1 VALNDLME
9 RSSGNCIIGQ
19 PFDFLCPYLPL
30 REELYLSEVHLQ
42 AFLRL
47 RSAGPEIGVTATFE
61 TLLLKVLRTD
71 VALAKFG
78 QICPL
83 NTH

>member
-1 VALNDLME
+1 MAL
-9 RSSGNCIIGQ
+9 NCIIDQ
-19 PFDFLCPYLPL
+19 LFNSLCPYLSL

-42 AFLRL
+42 AFSVAFKC
-47 RSAGPEIGVTATFE
+47 SAGPEIEVTAAFE

-78 QICPL
+78 QNCPL